1 MLLRLTSLEALSEAM
16 RRAGLESSN
25 LIFGID
31 YTASNKYQGERS
43 FGGRSLHSIGADLDN
58 PYQQVG
64 REGQIEGQVE
74 AMVEVGICWEGNV
87 GHEPPKWAMFRSG
100 SKLTYPGGGGVIPVY
115 SINPTVT
122 HFKLW
127 DP

>member
-16 RRAGLESSN
+16 RSAGLESSN

-74 AMVEVGICWEGNV
+74 SRS
-87 GHEPPKWAMFRSG
+87 KSG
-100 SKLTYPGGGGVIPVY
+100 SAGRVMWGMNLQNGQCSGPEVILP
-115 SINPTVT
+115 IPEEEEEEEE
-122 HFKLW
+122 
-127 DP
+127 